1 MSYIYIKYDVPKHY
15 ITLEEELTEEL
26 FTNLGSTYEDYLDN
40 KWVKLSEA
48 QVAFKDAN
56 PNASIKEIWN
66 MELQPIPTQTLAEYK
81 NNKIIEITMYDQSNE
96 VNSFTINSALTAW
109 FTAAERSNYKSSI
122 EAAKLLGQNTLAFFV
137 GDMLLQVPTTEAEYM
152 LAQIQLYAD
161 RCFLVTKNHK
171 VNVINLETIEEVES
185 YDYTRDYPEKLNFDL
200 G

>member
-96 VNSFTINSALTAW
+96 VNSFTINGALTSW

-171 VNVINLETIEEVES
+171 VNVMNLETIEEVES